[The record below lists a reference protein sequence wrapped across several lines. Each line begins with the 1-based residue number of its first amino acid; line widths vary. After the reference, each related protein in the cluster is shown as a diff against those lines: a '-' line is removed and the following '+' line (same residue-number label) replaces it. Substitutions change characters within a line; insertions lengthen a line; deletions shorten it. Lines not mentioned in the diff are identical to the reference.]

1 MIHPAAPTS
10 SNNTQPPTPDSL
22 QISPGAS
29 TAAAAFGTEAPSTAA
44 ADTEIEDSP
53 ARQSSSSSCNGGE
66 GASLSS
72 SGSIDSV
79 GMNNRGLLEGKTQ
92 LAVIFLVDSSG
103 SVGDG
108 E

>member
-22 QISPGAS
+22 APGAS
-29 TAAAAFGTEAPSTAA
+29 TAAAAFRTEVASTA

-53 ARQSSSSSCNGGE
+53 ARQLSSSSSGDGP
-66 GASLSS
+66 ALSS

-108 E
+108 K